1 MILDQLKS
9 MQIQYLKTK
18 DLARLGVLRFLLSQI
33 QNKEIEL
40 RPQNQE
46 ITDEIVFKVVKK
58 HLKQKNEAFEM
69 CKKAGREE
77 AALKENE
84 EIEIIKEF
92 VKLFPSELQAQ
103 L

>member
-9 MQIQYLKTK
+9 MQIEYLKSK

-40 RPQNQE
+40 RPQHQE

-58 HLKQKNEAFEM
+58 HLKQKNEALEM

-84 EIEIIKEF
+84 EIEIVKEF
-92 VKLFPSELQAQ
+92 AKLFPSELQAQ